1 MKELASGAARRGMTA
16 GVVCLLLFGCGC
28 LSDQVATV
36 LPEQPTTVVAGRR
49 FPVPD
54 AGNPGLSGA
63 DTGGDGI
70 VWLVP
75 ERRRVLLSLREN
87 GGELVLEGVPLPI
100 DGVPAGLDTE
110 SLAVLGDGRF
120 VFGTEAQRARDKDT
134 LLLAERRADRVAVVD
149 TIELDYA
156 GWGQRAPRNKG
167 VEGLCAAG
175 GKLLAG
181 VEWVIE
187 EDGRRFAP
195 IAVHGLAEGSWSY
208 HRLPLSSATGKL
220 ASLWCVAETDRI
232 AAWAIERH
240 YGVVR
245 ILRFDIPLVSAARDL
260 TASQVLVLE
269 DERDSLNFE
278 GIFRGS
284 DGALT
289 LVSDNQL
296 GVAIHGP
303 SMAWRSG
310 E

>member
-1 MKELASGAARRGMTA
+1 VNDPGSATLQRSATAVGA
-16 GVVCLLLFGCGC
+16 CLLLFGC
-28 LSDQVATV
+28 LSEQVAKV
-36 LPEQPTTVVAGRR
+36 SPEQPKTVVAGRR

-63 DTGGDGI
+63 DSGGDGI

-75 ERRRVLLSLREN
+75 ERRRVLLSLRDN
-87 GGELVLEGVPLPI
+87 GGGELALAEAPLPVEGVPP
-100 DGVPAGLDTE
+100 GLDTE
-110 SLAVLGDGRF
+110 SLALLEDGRF
-120 VFGTEAQRARDKDT
+120 VFGTEAQRTRDKDT
-134 LLLAERRADRVAVVD
+134 LLFAERRGERVVVVD
-149 TIELDYA
+149 TIELDYD

-167 VEGLCAAG
+167 IEGLCAAG

-181 VEWVIE
+181 VEWVLE
-187 EDGRRFAP
+187 EGDRRRAP
-195 IAVHGLAEGSWSY
+195 IAVYDLTERSWSY
-208 HRLPLSSATGKL
+208 HRLALSSSTGKL
-220 ASLWCVAETDRI
+220 ASLWCVAETERI

-245 ILRFDIPLVSAARDL
+245 ILRFDLPLVGAARDL
-260 TASQVLVLE
+260 TPSRVLVLE

-284 DGALT
+284 DGVLT

-303 SMAWRSG
+303 AMAWRSG